1 MKTQFSL
8 TTLITIALCVGGSG
22 LGIAG
27 TATTTFPVSITATTA
42 CSVSATGL
50 DFGTFVPGPTSPA
63 VSGTGAVTV
72 TCALSL
78 PYKVA
83 LNRGLGGSGTARR
96 MTFAN
101 GVVLTYEIYQDSAKT
116 LVWGD
121 NDLANTYPP
130 GSSLAGTG
138 TGAAQSLTVYGVV
151 PAGQNPA
158 VPPSEPL
165 GADTITVTVVF

>member
-8 TTLITIALCVGGSG
+8 TTLITIALCVWGSG
-22 LGIAG
+22 LATAG

-42 CSVSATGL
+42 CSVTATGL

-63 VSGTGAVTV
+63 VSGTGTVTV
-72 TCALSL
+72 TCALSV
-78 PYKVA
+78 PFKVA
-83 LNRGLGGSGTARR
+83 LDRGLHGGAAGRKL
-96 MTFAN
+96 TFAN
-101 GVVLTYEIYQDSAKT
+101 GTTMTYEIYQDSAKT

-121 NDLANTYPP
+121 SDVANTYPP
-130 GSSLAGTG
+130 GSSLAGEG
-138 TGAAQSLTVYGVV
+138 TGVAQTLTVHGLV

-158 VPPSEPL
+158 VPPSEPI

>member
-1 MKTQFSL
+1 
-8 TTLITIALCVGGSG
+8 
-22 LGIAG
+22 
-27 TATTTFPVSITATTA
+27 
-42 CSVSATGL
+42 
-50 DFGTFVPGPTSPA
+50 
-63 VSGTGAVTV
+63 VTV

-116 LVWGD
+116 VVWGD
-121 NDLANTYPP
+121 SDVANTYPP
-130 GSSLAGTG
+130 GSSFAGTG
-138 TGAAQSLTVYGVV
+138 TGAAQPLTVYGVV

-158 VPPSEPL
+158 VLPSEPI